1 MLYYNSVYTNYV
13 LTNFELGKGLNVLE
27 QARYQEIAIDIAHS
41 IMMGEYHE
49 GVKIHGRSTLAGRYN
64 VSPETIRRAI
74 AVLQNVGVV
83 MVSQGVGITV
93 TSKAMAEKF
102 VKSFDQKGEIQVF
115 VEDLKKLMDQR
126 RENDIKIESHLN
138 KFLGY
143 ADRLMSRWLDI
154 GEIEIGKT
162 SPAIGKTLSEL
173 KIREHTGTTIVAV
186 IRDGFEQFSPDA
198 GFVLRAED
206 VLLAAGSAEGQ
217 QKLKLML

>member
-1 MLYYNSVYTNYV
+1 M
-13 LTNFELGKGLNVLE
+13 GKGLNRLE
-27 QARYQEIAIDIAHS
+27 KARYQEIAIDIAHA

-83 MVSQGVGITV
+83 VVSQGVGITV

-126 RENDIKIESHLN
+126 REIDIKIESHLN

-143 ADRLMSRWLDI
+143 TDRLMSRWLDV
-154 GEIEIGKT
+154 GEIEIGKE
-162 SPAIGKTLSEL
+162 SPAIGKTLQEL
-173 KIREHTGTTIVAV
+173 KIRERTGATIVAV
-186 IRDGFEQFSPDA
+186 VRDGVEQFSPDA
-198 GFVLRAED
+198 SFVLRGED

-217 QKLKLML
+217 LKLRAIL

>member
-1 MLYYNSVYTNYV
+1 M
-13 LTNFELGKGLNVLE
+13 EK
-27 QARYQEIAIDIAHS
+27 ARYQEIAIDIAHA

-83 MVSQGVGITV
+83 VVSQGVGITV

-126 RENDIKIESHLN
+126 RETDLKIESHLN

-143 ADRLMSRWLDI
+143 TERLMSRWMDV

-162 SPAIGKTLSEL
+162 SPAIGKTLREL
-173 KIREHTGTTIVAV
+173 KVRERTGTTIVAV
-186 IRDGFEQFSPDA
+186 VRDGFEQFSPDA
-198 GFVLRAED
+198 SLVLRGED
-206 VLLAAGSAEGQ
+206 VLLVAGSAEGQ
-217 QKLKLML
+217 EKLRSIL

>member
-1 MLYYNSVYTNYV
+1 M
-13 LTNFELGKGLNVLE
+13 GKGLNLLE
-27 QARYQEIAIDIAHS
+27 KARYQEIAIDIAHA

-49 GVKIHGRSTLAGRYN
+49 GVKVHGRSTLAGLYN

-83 MVSQGVGITV
+83 VVNQGVGITV

-102 VKSFDQKGEIQVF
+102 VKSFDQKGEIQIF

-126 RENDIKIESHLN
+126 RENDLKIESHLN

-143 ADRLMSRWLDI
+143 TDRLMSRWLDV

-162 SPAIGKTLSEL
+162 SPAIGETLRDL
-173 KIREHTGTTIVAV
+173 KIRERTGATIVAV
-186 IRDGFEQFSPDA
+186 VRDGLEQFSPDA
-198 GFVLRAED
+198 GFVLRGED
-206 VLLAAGSAEGQ
+206 VLLVAGSAEGQ
-217 QKLKLML
+217 QKLRAIL

>member
-1 MLYYNSVYTNYV
+1 M
-13 LTNFELGKGLNVLE
+13 GKGLNILE
-27 QARYQEIAIDIAHS
+27 QARYQEIAIDIAHA

-93 TSKAMAEKF
+93 TSKALAEKF

-126 RENDIKIESHLN
+126 RETDMKIEIHLN

-143 ADRLMSRWLDI
+143 TDRLMSRWLDV

-162 SPAIGKTLSEL
+162 SPAIGKTLREL
-173 KIREHTGTTIVAV
+173 KIRERTGATIVAV
-186 IRDGFEQFSPDA
+186 IRDGFEQFSPEA
-198 GFVLRAED
+198 SFVLRGED
-206 VLLAAGSAEGQ
+206 VLLVAGSAEGQ
-217 QKLKLML
+217 EKLKSIIL

>member
-1 MLYYNSVYTNYV
+1 M
-13 LTNFELGKGLNVLE
+13 GKGLDRLE
-27 QARYQEIAIDIAHS
+27 KARYQEIALDIAHA

-83 MVSQGVGITV
+83 VVSQGVGITV

-126 RENDIKIESHLN
+126 RETDIKIESHLN

-143 ADRLMSRWLDI
+143 TDRLMSRWLDV

-162 SPAIGKTLSEL
+162 SPAIGKTLREL
-173 KIREHTGTTIVAV
+173 KVRERTGATIVAV
-186 IRDGFEQFSPDA
+186 VRDGLEQFSPDA
-198 GFVLRAED
+198 SLVLRGED
-206 VLLAAGSAEGQ
+206 VLLVAGSAEGQ
-217 QKLKLML
+217 QKLRAIL

>member
-1 MLYYNSVYTNYV
+1 MD
-13 LTNFELGKGLNVLE
+13 K
-27 QARYQEIAIDIAHS
+27 ARYQEIAIDIAHA

-83 MVSQGVGITV
+83 MVNQGVGITV

-143 ADRLMSRWLDI
+143 TERLMSRWLDV

-162 SPAIGKTLSEL
+162 SSAVGMTLREL
-173 KIREHTGTTIVAV
+173 KIRERTGTTIVAV
-186 IRDGFEQFSPDA
+186 VRDGFEQFSPDA
-198 GFVLRAED
+198 SFVLRGED

-217 QKLKLML
+217 QKLRSIL

>member
-1 MLYYNSVYTNYV
+1 MGK
-13 LTNFELGKGLNVLE
+13 ELNILE
-27 QARYQEIAIDIAHS
+27 QARYQEIAIDIAHA

-74 AVLQNVGVV
+74 AILQNVGVV

-102 VKSFDQKGEIQVF
+102 FKSVNQKGEIQVF
-115 VEDLKKLMDQR
+115 LEELKSLMEIR
-126 RENDIKIESHLN
+126 HENDMKIERHLN
-138 KFLGY
+138 QLQGY
-143 ADRLMSRWLDI
+143 ADRIMSRWLDV

-162 SPAIGKTLSEL
+162 SSAIGMTLREL
-173 KIREHTGTTIVAV
+173 RVRERTGTTIVAV
-186 IRDGFEQFSPDA
+186 IRDGFEQFSPEA

-206 VLLAAGSAEGQ
+206 VLLAAGSPEGQ
-217 QKLKLML
+217 DKLQQLIL

>member
-1 MLYYNSVYTNYV
+1 MDH
-13 LTNFELGKGLNVLE
+13 
-27 QARYQEIAIDIAHS
+27 ARYQEIAIDIAHA
-41 IMMGEYHE
+41 IMMGEYRE
-49 GVKIHGRSTLAGRYN
+49 GVKIHGRSTLAARYK
-64 VSPETIRRAI
+64 VSPETVRRAI

-83 MVSQGVGITV
+83 VVSQGVGITV

-102 VKSFDQKGEIQVF
+102 VKSFNQKGEIQVL

-126 RENDIKIESHLN
+126 RETDLKIESHLS

-143 ADRLMSRWLDI
+143 SDRLMARWVDV

-162 SPAIGKTLSEL
+162 SPAIGLTLRDL
-173 KIREHTGTTIVAV
+173 KIRERTGTTIVAV
-186 IRDGFEQFSPDA
+186 VRDGFEQFSPDA

-217 QKLKLML
+217 EKLKSIL